1 VHVYC
6 QGVPPAALSSIQSPE
21 LAGFIKEC
29 LAPRQQRPKSRHL
42 LKHPYFESIR
52 QEKAALKLGC
62 EALSGPSSG
71 DALECPLL
79 SSASR
84 QSSGMPDWVND
95 PHTQLL
101 AVPEEQELLSGDD
114 RSVPHCSPPPS
125 MPVSEAG
132 DMLNGSAEDPN
143 AFLMRGSDAGSD
155 NGSTSGGVIV
165 TGNYTYSVKGTIDPD
180 DNTKLQLRLR
190 IRPEEGMPFLIQL
203 WR

>member
-1 VHVYC
+1 V
-6 QGVPPAALSSIQSPE
+6 
-21 LAGFIKEC
+21 
-29 LAPRQQRPKSRHL
+29 
-42 LKHPYFESIR
+42 
-52 QEKAALKLGC
+52 ALKLGC
-62 EALSGPSSG
+62 EALSGPSPG

-95 PHTQLL
+95 AHTQLL

-114 RSVPHCSPPPS
+114 RSVPHCSPLPS

-132 DMLNGSAEDPN
+132 DMLNGSAEDPS

-155 NGSTSGGVIV
+155 NDSTSGGVIV
-165 TGNYTYSVKGTIDPD
+165 TANYTYCVKGSIDPE

-190 IRPEEGMPFLIQL
+190 IRPEEGMPLLLQDFSALPQDISAFMAMFPGSACVAL
-203 WR
+203 SEVCHCRDVSVRDLLKVVCRHSR